1 MHTVL
6 SNRAT
11 EQHQDS
17 TTATPKQQ
25 QDRATAQT
33 ERGQSVV
40 ALSTR
45 TRLLINCIFF
55 IQFISPFAQKF
66 KKGYER
72 DTFHNSKRDTDS
84 PHPFTVI

>member
-1 MHTVL
+1 MRRSWGFGHKGLLDYFLTYPLVL
-6 SNRAT
+6 YSIEQQAT

-17 TTATPKQQ
+17 TKATPKQH

-40 ALSTR
+40 ALSTK
-45 TRLLINCIFF
+45 TRLLIDCIFF

-66 KKGYER
+66 KKR
-72 DTFHNSKRDTDS
+72 
-84 PHPFTVI
+84 